1 MRPDPS
7 ELEIQRYPFTV
18 EIATR
23 FGDMD
28 PNAHINNVAIDRLFE
43 EARVR
48 FGMHSRGHSLNDLR
62 DQARFVTASTL
73 INYLGEISYPDP
85 VLVGLGVSRIGNSS
99 YTLGCLM
106 LQRDTPV
113 AHCRATL
120 VRSENGGTLPVPDT
134 IREALEQY
142 AIRMD

>member
-1 MRPDPS
+1 MRPEPT
-7 ELEIQRYPFTV
+7 ELEIRRYPFTV

-48 FGMHSRGHSLNDLR
+48 FGMRSRDHSLTDLR

-85 VLVGLGVSRIGNSS
+85 VLVGLGVSRLGTSS

-106 LQRDTPV
+106 LQREIPV

-120 VRSENGGTLPVPDT
+120 VRSEDGSTLPVPDP
-134 IREALEQY
+134 IRDALEQY
-142 AIRMD
+142 AIRID